1 MDRAC
6 DGGGCH
12 SEKSDWQEEKEKKK
26 TLKTK
31 QPQTS
36 E

>member
-12 SEKSDWQEEKEKKK
+12 SEKSDWQEEKEKK
-26 TLKTK
+26 T
-31 QPQTS
+31 PQNQTTPNQ
-36 E
+36 